1 MGSQIAVIKATLK
14 YTTQEA
20 LIKGM
25 APLITRRGLFIH
37 TRTTRPVGSEVHF
50 EFQLADGSQTYSGE
64 GIVRKE
70 IPFVGGPSSQKSGM
84 LIALKRI
91 NRPFKQVV
99 DAILNPEEA
108 QPEPVEEVTAPA
120 PEAAPKQ
127 MIVESRAGES
137 DGLDLFGGFDF
148 DSGLDSLF
156 AGIEKK
162 VSEKTSD
169 LIEKPTVVSGLFES
183 PSVSSELELDYN
195 AEYDADDGYEFD
207 DMPTTEM
214 GYSLDDAT
222 PVPSESNEES
232 TRTTG
237 EYAPAEVEAAQEA
250 MMAAEEADANAAIN
264 EVIPEQPEA
273 AQEAET
279 AQEAVQESAEVAQ
292 DAEAV
297 QESAEVAQEAE
308 AIQESAEIAQE
319 AEAVQES
326 AEIAQE
332 AEAVQESAEA
342 VQESAEAIQDA
353 AEVAQDIE
361 AIQDPEA
368 AQVQDQSASIGGF
381 LAQNNIDAYMAQNVQ
396 SFSFEN
402 SLNSFAPN
410 NIETYIPK
418 SAPLEIGE
426 VHLDIGEKAPGLN
439 DAEKAMAEMEQLM
452 PHQSSVT
459 SVVEEVISDKPS
471 VGSLG
476 SLNALSQEVQPPK
489 EESGRHSVEAC
500 FTEAPSQEL
509 KNLLSDVTA
518 DDASSIDK
526 LSPEEIGNAP
536 TQINDVIELDDEP
549 RSETAQYTFGRDDSG
564 MQPQASAPVAPTA
577 PSNELPP
584 FKSAALESSVAV
596 PPRRPPKREG
606 LPQPTPRKREDISLE
621 AVLKQTEM
629 SANDIVNRSVSTA
642 KPAPRRRAN
651 PEPEPEIPSAKK
663 GFFSN
668 LFKK

>member
-108 QPEPVEEVTAPA
+108 QPEPVEEVAAPA

-162 VSEKTSD
+162 VAEKTSD

-232 TRTTG
+232 ARTTG
-237 EYAPAEVEAAQEA
+237 EYAPADVEAAQEA

-264 EVIPEQPEA
+264 EVIPEQPEVA
-273 AQEAET
+273 PEAEV
-279 AQEAVQESAEVAQ
+279 AQEAVQEAAEV
-292 DAEAV
+292 
-297 QESAEVAQEAE
+297 
-308 AIQESAEIAQE
+308 AQE

-332 AEAVQESAEA
+332 AEAVQEAAEIAQETEA

-402 SLNSFAPN
+402 SLTSFAPN

-509 KNLLSDVTA
+509 KDLLNDVTA
-518 DDASSIDK
+518 DDASAVDK

-549 RSETAQYTFGRDDSG
+549 RTETAQYMFGRDDSG
-564 MQPQASAPVAPTA
+564 MQLQASAPVAPTA

-584 FKSAALESSVAV
+584 FKSAALASSVAV

-606 LPQPTPRKREDISLE
+606 LPQPTPRKREEISLE

>member
-1 MGSQIAVIKATLK
+1 
-14 YTTQEA
+14 
-20 LIKGM
+20 
-25 APLITRRGLFIH
+25 
-37 TRTTRPVGSEVHF
+37 
-50 EFQLADGSQTYSGE
+50 
-64 GIVRKE
+64 
-70 IPFVGGPSSQKSGM
+70 M

-108 QPEPVEEVTAPA
+108 QPEPVEEVAAPA

-162 VSEKTSD
+162 VAEKTSD

-232 TRTTG
+232 ARTTG
-237 EYAPAEVEAAQEA
+237 EYAPADVEAAQEA

-264 EVIPEQPEA
+264 EVIPEQPEVA
-273 AQEAET
+273 PEAEV
-279 AQEAVQESAEVAQ
+279 AQEAVQEA
-292 DAEAV
+292 
-297 QESAEVAQEAE
+297 
-308 AIQESAEIAQE
+308 AEIAQE
-319 AEAVQES
+319 T
-326 AEIAQE
+326 
-332 AEAVQESAEA
+332 EA

-402 SLNSFAPN
+402 SLTSFAPN

-509 KNLLSDVTA
+509 KDLLNDVTA
-518 DDASSIDK
+518 DDASAVDK

-549 RSETAQYTFGRDDSG
+549 RTETAQYMFGRDNSG
-564 MQPQASAPVAPTA
+564 MQLQASAPVAPTA

-606 LPQPTPRKREDISLE
+606 LPQPTPRKREEISLE